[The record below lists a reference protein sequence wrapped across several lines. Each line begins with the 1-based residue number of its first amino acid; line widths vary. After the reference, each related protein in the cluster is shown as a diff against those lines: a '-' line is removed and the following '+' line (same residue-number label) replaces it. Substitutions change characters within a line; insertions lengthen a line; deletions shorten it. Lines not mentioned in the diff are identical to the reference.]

1 MKSLKESIKNSLND
15 ICEGKI
21 IHEAVNDEYSK
32 TEQHLRNGEP
42 TKKMIYISGQIT
54 GMERE
59 DARELFRKASEIWL
73 KKGWL
78 VVNPMEHEPDGWSWG
93 AYMRMDI
100 KMLCDCTAIYMM
112 KNYKNS
118 KGALCEL
125 MVAEQLGLKIF
136 YE

>member
-1 MKSLKESIKNSLND
+1 MKSLNEYLMPQ
-15 ICEGKI
+15 EGQIVK
-21 IHEAVNDEYSK
+21 EAVNDEFSK
-32 TEQHLRNGEP
+32 TPQRLKNGEP
-42 TKKMIYISGQIT
+42 TKKMIYISGQIS
-54 GMERE
+54 GLDRE
-59 DARELFRKASEIWL
+59 EAKKPFDAAAEKWL
-73 KKGWL
+73 KKGYL

-100 KMLCDCTAIYMM
+100 KMLCDCTDIYML

-125 MVAEQLGLKIF
+125 DIAEQLGLNIY